1 MRLFSFPEQ
10 MSDLPQLQMSFCK
23 DILKGLA
30 HLHDMLQVP
39 LDLGARSCQVTQ
51 NLTIKVCTY
60 MVQGSL
66 NSVYSNHSVLNSL
79 QFELRTNLQKF
90 LKIKCDL

>member
-1 MRLFSFPEQ
+1 MGKEGVKNSNIVVTLYIDDTWAMRLFSFPEQ
-10 MSDLPQLQMSFCK
+10 MSDLPQLQMSFIK

-51 NLTIKVCTY
+51 NLTIKVFGT
-60 MVQGSL
+60 G
-66 NSVYSNHSVLNSL
+66 VL
-79 QFELRTNLQKF
+79 E
-90 LKIKCDL
+90 

>member
-1 MRLFSFPEQ
+1 MGKEGVKNSNIVVTLFMDDTWALRLFSFLEQ

-51 NLTIKVCTY
+51 NLTIKVN
-60 MVQGSL
+60 GKG
-66 NSVYSNHSVLNSL
+66 VL
-79 QFELRTNLQKF
+79 E
-90 LKIKCDL
+90 

>member
-1 MRLFSFPEQ
+1 MGKEGVKNSKILVTLIIEDTWTLRLFSFLEQ

-51 NLTIKVCTY
+51 NLTIKVYGT
-60 MVQGSL
+60 G
-66 NSVYSNHSVLNSL
+66 VL
-79 QFELRTNLQKF
+79 E
-90 LKIKCDL
+90 